1 MKIHVT
7 IALFAMLFATGCAEV
22 QKPYQ
27 FTAAHPPDDAVD
39 NVARTLAA
47 NGHQPQN
54 VDRQTGI
61 VTTKWEDTGFGYGF
75 VQNVKANIVRRF
87 TVTIAHTPAG
97 AAVTVRMD
105 GKRCQEGG
113 FTIGDTDVRGA
124 CEAMDD
130 IVPSHQQDLDNLGMQ
145 VQRALQTGG

>member
-1 MKIHVT
+1 VKVR
-7 IALFAMLFATGCAEV
+7 AAFALVSVLFAAGCADV

-27 FTAAHPPDDAVD
+27 FTAPHPPNDAVD

-54 VDRQTGI
+54 IDRQTGI

-87 TVTIAHTPAG
+87 TVTIAKGSTG
-97 AAVTVRMD
+97 TGVTVRMD

-113 FTIGDTDVRGA
+113 YTIGDVDVRGA
-124 CEAMDD
+124 CETMDE
-130 IVPSHQQDLDNLGMQ
+130 IVPSHQKDLDSLGMQ
-145 VQRALQTGG
+145 IQQGLSTGG